1 MKLFIVGVNS
11 PTGKELV
18 EMLRRR
24 KIRFL
29 APADKYFEQA
39 DEVTIAKMVI
49 DYQPDQIVNLADFIS
64 GNHSALKR
72 AEKVQERCYRINATL
87 PSILSGICE
96 QLDIPLLHLSNPY
109 VFDGEK
115 KLGYNENDEPN
126 PLGVYGA
133 ATLEGEKAV
142 QKHESHIIIRSG
154 WLFGQ
159 HKKGLIKSWIRSAIK
174 NEGVIQVARRRF
186 SPTHTGDLAAAI
198 IAICQQVDC
207 DADVLGIYH
216 YSSLETKT
224 EREFAE
230 QTLRYAANHDE
241 SIYQLSDI
249 KKLIERDVRLPEIQN
264 ATLSSKKISDTFGIK
279 QKSWHGHLK
288 ETIKK
293 LYTTSRSAGAN
304 SESPP
309 QKDFYFSPQ
318 DQGAS

>member
-11 PTGKELV
+11 PTGKELI
-18 EMLRRR
+18 EILRRR

-29 APADKYFEQA
+29 APADKHFEPA
-39 DEVTIAKMVI
+39 DEVAIAKMVI
-49 DYQPDQIVNLADFIS
+49 EYQPDQIVNLADFIS

-72 AEKVQERCYRINATL
+72 AEKVRERCYRINARL
-87 PSILSGICE
+87 PAILSEICQ
-96 QLDIPLLHLSNPY
+96 QLDIPMLHLSNPY

-115 KLGYNENDEPN
+115 KLGYNESDEPN

-133 ATLEGEKAV
+133 ATLEGERAV

-154 WLFGQ
+154 WLFGR
-159 HKKGLIKSWIRSAIK
+159 HKKGLIKSWIKSAIRNK
-174 NEGVIQVARRRF
+174 GVIQVAKRRF

-198 IAICQQVDC
+198 MAICHQVDC
-207 DADVLGIYH
+207 DANVWGIYH
-216 YSSLETKT
+216 YSGLETKT
-224 EREFAE
+224 EGEFAE

-249 KKLIERDVRLPEIQN
+249 KKLIDREVRLPEIQN

-288 ETIKK
+288 ETIKL
-293 LYTTSRSAGAN
+293 LYSTAKSSRSNAKTTPQSGFDF
-304 SESPP
+304 SENN
-309 QKDFYFSPQ
+309 QE
-318 DQGAS
+318 AS